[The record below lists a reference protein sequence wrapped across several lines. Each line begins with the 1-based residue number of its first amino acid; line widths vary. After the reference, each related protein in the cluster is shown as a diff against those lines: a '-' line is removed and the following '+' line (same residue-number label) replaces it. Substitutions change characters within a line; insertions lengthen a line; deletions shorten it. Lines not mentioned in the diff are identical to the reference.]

1 MHNYWSLDYLL
12 KSLQQPGLQKDS
24 DNRNSSLENLLGEK
38 VLNLAEILGQIE
50 QDIQH
55 RRELS
60 LRIIHD
66 VEEHDCHLK
75 TKLLQLKFWELGSN
89 PSIEARRAGLER
101 QLDFLKKARRQEQVT
116 CWQDVSNLK
125 REFRTWFK
133 QYSELV
139 QRVKLFSPGWAHK
152 K

>member
-1 MHNYWSLDYLL
+1 MRIAPTL
-12 KSLQQPGLQKDS
+12 
-24 DNRNSSLENLLGEK
+24 SSCLS
-38 VLNLAEILGQIE
+38 EILGQIE

-66 VEEHDCHLK
+66 VEEHYCQVK
-75 TKLLQLKFWELGSN
+75 SKVLQLKFWELGSI
-89 PSIEARRAGLER
+89 PSIDARRAGLER

-133 QYSELV
+133 QYRDLV
-139 QRVKLFSPGWAHK
+139 QRVKLISPEWAQENERRESISGN
-152 K
+152 